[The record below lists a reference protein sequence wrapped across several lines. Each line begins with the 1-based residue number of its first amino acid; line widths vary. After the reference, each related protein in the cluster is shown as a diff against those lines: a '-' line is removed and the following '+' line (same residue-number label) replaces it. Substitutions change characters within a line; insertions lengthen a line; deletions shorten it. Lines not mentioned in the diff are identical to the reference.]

1 MVAFSPE
8 PYFSPSRASVSCL
21 KTSIHHR
28 SDMMPESSR
37 FPLTSPVTMAGSGTM
52 SISERRASKQRSL
65 DGIKRKRDVDGAV
78 DEEDEDD
85 FGLVFSASHD
95 AEAPKRQRLYQ
106 ESVSF
111 F

>member
-1 MVAFSPE
+1 
-8 PYFSPSRASVSCL
+8 
-21 KTSIHHR
+21 
-28 SDMMPESSR
+28 MMPESSR